1 MLRWRNRYFEMLL
14 QRGILSLTEKSSMN
28 AAKMDSL
35 RRDVL
40 HKIAMELKN
49 DPKKIRV
56 FANRLRLRIS
66 RSPSSKE
73 VSDHHWE
80 WYAILTLW
88 PPIEVIKLLEDSSNS
103 ASRLRQTFPFLAF
116 LSEEEKVT
124 YSISIPER

>member
-103 ASRLRQTFPFLAF
+103 GQPTSTDVSI
-116 LSEEEKVT
+116 LSVFVGRGKSE
-124 YSISIPER
+124 YSSSIPER

>member
-1 MLRWRNRYFEMLL
+1 
-14 QRGILSLTEKSSMN
+14 MN